1 MACPHRKSS
10 YRPNVRASAS
20 SETGGKIHIR
30 ANNTHSKYELVCSY
44 GAQMSVKC
52 RKMAVQ
58 DKWDKIQKTYVLS
71 TSQVQVTNPTRSNF
85 PPRHRSRIRRAS
97 LRNSLTSSF
106 IILSFSGLHALVRGL
121 AAKHRE
127 LSSLEIF
134 FSVLSLLTFMQ
145 QEQNSYYML
154 YIIELRDALGKDH
167 QHSSYEAYPPSI
179 AVIRFKNVPKYPF
192 SMWRKTGE
200 LTELHRDATSLVIPF
215 SRQIEHFLRQAWHS
229 SKPAWCIWNQNGY
242 PSNHNKFLAQCLY
255 RQS

>member
-1 MACPHRKSS
+1 MCLWAVHTASRRIGQMYVLLHRRRLEAK
-10 YRPNVRASAS
+10 YILER
-20 SETGGKIHIR
+20 I
-30 ANNTHSKYELVCSY
+30 THSKYELVCSY

-52 RKMAVQ
+52 GKMAVQ

-134 FSVLSLLTFMQ
+134 FSVLSLLTFIAARTKLI
-145 QEQNSYYML
+145 L
-154 YIIELRDALGKDH
+154 YAIYNR
-167 QHSSYEAYPPSI
+167 I
-179 AVIRFKNVPKYPF
+179 A
-192 SMWRKTGE
+192 
-200 LTELHRDATSLVIPF
+200 
-215 SRQIEHFLRQAWHS
+215 
-229 SKPAWCIWNQNGY
+229 
-242 PSNHNKFLAQCLY
+242 
-255 RQS
+255 